1 MFDFSDTALDAEF
14 PVRKRF
20 VYFNHA
26 AQAPLPR
33 RVAAAIAAHLEN
45 VRDRGAADWRAW
57 YDAIEKTREKVGR
70 FLGATGPEIAFV
82 PSTSWGTNLVA
93 QSYDW
98 KPGDS
103 VVGDDMEFPTNHY
116 PWKLLARRGVEY
128 RIAANRGGRI
138 SAEDIASKID
148 GSTRVVA
155 VSWVAFHNGW
165 VYPLDEIG
173 RLCRERGI
181 LLVVDAI
188 QGLGALPID
197 VSKTP
202 VDVLIAD
209 PHKWLLG
216 PEAAA
221 IFYVAESAREK
232 LPPPFL
238 GWWNLKSR
246 GEFLDYSGE
255 FVDSA
260 RRFEPGSLP
269 AAQIAGLSA
278 SLDLLMEVG
287 LETVRDRIMVV
298 VRKLKSGLEQRSWRV
313 TTPEPPSSGIL
324 AGVPPG
330 ASAWAMARSLEQRGI
345 LVTAR
350 EKAVRFSPHFFNDER
365 EVERVLEAIDAQG
378 ASTAGMG

>member
-1 MFDFSDTALDAEF
+1 MFDFSDTALDHEF
-14 PVRKRF
+14 PIRRNF

-26 AQAPLPR
+26 AQAALPR
-33 RVAAAIAAHLEN
+33 RVVAAIGAHLEN
-45 VRDRGAADWRAW
+45 ARDRGAVDWRGW
-57 YDAIEKTREKVGR
+57 YAAIDETREKAGK
-70 FLGATGPEIAFV
+70 FLGAASREIAFV
-82 PSTSWGTNLVA
+82 PSTSWGVNLVA
-93 QSYDW
+93 QAYDW

-138 SAEDIASKID
+138 TAEDIVSRVD

-155 VSWVAFHNGW
+155 LSWVAFHNGW

-173 RLCRERGI
+173 RFCRERGI

-197 VSKTP
+197 VAKTP

-216 PEAAA
+216 PEASA
-221 IFYVAESAREK
+221 ILYVAERAREK

-238 GWWNLKSR
+238 GWWNLKTR
-246 GEFLDYSGE
+246 ADFLGYEGE
-255 FVDSA
+255 FVGSA
-260 RRFEPGSLP
+260 RRYEPGSLP

-287 LETVRDRIMVV
+287 METVRGRILKVV
-298 VRKLKSGLEQRSWRV
+298 ATLKRGLEERGWRV
-313 TTPEPPSSGIL
+313 TTPEPASSGIL
-324 AGVPPG
+324 AAVPGGQTAREMAMRLEKRGVIV
-330 ASAWAMARSLEQRGI
+330 S
-345 LVTAR
+345 AR
-350 EKAVRFSPHFFNDER
+350 EKAVRFSPHFFNDEQ
-365 EVERVLEAIDAQG
+365 EVARVLQAIDAEAP
-378 ASTAGMG
+378 ASV